1 MKKTRAWMKAAVSTA
16 TVTAVLT
23 AGVAACGQAEY
34 TYVRDREGTTY
45 FKVPSSFSKI
55 DSTKIDLLLSGDHPE
70 SETAKLRKQLVWST
84 AFDQAPEPAVDH
96 LLGSQDPFVYSTVHR
111 LTEPQR
117 NVVSL
122 NTMRDFILPV
132 TEEMR
137 QAYTQRLME
146 AGQQPTLAR
155 FELLTDQPIVL
166 SDGARGVRVRFNY
179 LIGDTVQTFDQT
191 AYLDRTG
198 GTVSVLLI
206 RCTAACFSKRVA
218 EFDNIAESFKLLKM
232 PG

>member
-1 MKKTRAWMKAAVSTA
+1 MKKTRAWMKMAAT
-16 TVTAVLT
+16 TVAAFLM
-23 AGVAACGQAEY
+23 AGIAACGQADY

-55 DSTKIDLLLSGDHPE
+55 DSTKIDLLLSGDHPN

-84 AFDQAPEPAVDH
+84 AFDQAAEPGVDH
-96 LLGSQDPFVYSTVHR
+96 LLGSQDPFVYSTVHL

-117 NVVSL
+117 NMISL

-137 QAYTQRLME
+137 QAYTQRLTE
-146 AGQQPTLAR
+146 AGQQPSLSR
-155 FELLTDQPIVL
+155 FELLNDQPIAL
-166 SDGARGVRVRFNY
+166 DDGARGVRVRFNY
-179 LIGDTVQTFDQT
+179 LIGDTIQTFDQT
-191 AYLDRTG
+191 AYLDKTG

-206 RCTAACFSKRVA
+206 RCTADCFTKRAA
-218 EFDNIAESFKLLKM
+218 EFDGIAESFKLLKM